1 MNPVEIIR
9 FNEKLLAR
17 AYKNLDAARLNG
29 DTIAA
34 NNIRR
39 KIGIYKTT
47 IEIVKYYIDETKEIG
62 EKIEGVADRESGN

>member
-17 AYKNLDAARLNG
+17 AYKNLDAARLTG
-29 DTIAA
+29 DTIAE

-39 KIGIYKTT
+39 KIDIYKAT

-62 EKIEGVADRESGN
+62 KKIEEVADCESGN